1 MIKLTKLLID
11 NVDYADY
18 AVWTLQGQD
27 TLDESLDLNYIELK
41 GTDLKLPFK
50 PFLDVHIELQD
61 NSGTHIIERFVES
74 DTVTEVISNKSYNH
88 DLLFIEETKWLERLF
103 VEKTVR
109 QPLIH
114 DYKSTLENQQT
125 FVEAYSKRTAPGP
138 VEEEQSDAKYFNIIP
153 SIMTPGVTYKLPN
166 PLKMMYL
173 IQENLDV
180 NYLIGR
186 YSSITGKR
194 SVKLTI
200 TGTDG
205 EYLEFYA
212 EMGAS
217 ESVPETTI
225 DFTPNENSYQ
235 FELKMDRQVY
245 ESGGYYIEG
254 DAVFSVSA
262 FMQADPKPD
271 YTVRDV
277 INQLLETC
285 ITLRENET
293 PIFSIAEPTEYAGAS
308 EDYKKQI
315 ETILNTVSP
324 EFTFSKMSLFEA
336 LKTIGDFAHFI
347 PRVQNKKVYFD
358 LLGQMEYADTESL
371 GEYYSNVSSQA
382 SNDFCSALDSQVNNL
397 TNMDDVG
404 QGSVTTPGGA
414 GYRTLRSETGSVQIR
429 DDNIIIPTEE
439 NIENIVS
446 LEIGYLKDNKTIV
459 GDITPFVYE
468 EDEYNTLSS
477 YTNVFPTSRMFA
489 IKYKQG
495 TKNIT
500 GLTWQRQNVVHQAF
514 EGIAIKNIIYKK
526 LNRSINAWGNLWDD
540 EDVFNLQYRLTYIPS
555 TNTKVT
561 QHKQGIDDMPSKPL
575 YIAYNQSAGK
585 VSSNAYGENLKGTIA
600 KLGNVVKTRMYVLPS
615 FDLIPKCGTLF
626 DKDYYIS
633 VVKYEVYP
641 TFIKCEVGLSKNYNN
656 KSAYVE
662 INSQLEFFEY
672 NRNITIDRY
681 VVYEEFCNIEDTVAD
696 EDNTNTLIS
705 GIGLDIFGENFVYD
719 ESGAIPIQNV
729 KAQGYSDRSGGLT
742 EVVLPVISLGV
753 GNSLLFA
760 FHYEDTI
767 SAGVRAYKVG
777 AGKSQYFVKY
787 TDIYGE
793 VDKLKLSFGI
803 DNYSPTGYED
813 AVSRGDNLPL
823 SIASENMDTY
833 FETGDNK
840 IVLRKGVG
848 ENPHFT
854 YQIHFVTNNP
864 SFVIGSG
871 LTRKCIF
878 TNSEPRMFKLY
889 ALPNEINKFETRI
902 DLTNAIEIGTL
913 ELSGVNSVRKSVKL
927 KDKTSPDGSYK
938 AWAIVQTY
946 NNQNDLILGK
956 NIEFKGGDTLK
967 MPAFIFKRRVK

>member
-1 MIKLTKLLID
+1 
-11 NVDYADY
+11 
-18 AVWTLQGQD
+18 
-27 TLDESLDLNYIELK
+27 
-41 GTDLKLPFK
+41 
-50 PFLDVHIELQD
+50 
-61 NSGTHIIERFVES
+61 
-74 DTVTEVISNKSYNH
+74 
-88 DLLFIEETKWLERLF
+88 
-103 VEKTVR
+103 
-109 QPLIH
+109 
-114 DYKSTLENQQT
+114 
-125 FVEAYSKRTAPGP
+125 
-138 VEEEQSDAKYFNIIP
+138 
-153 SIMTPGVTYKLPN
+153 
-166 PLKMMYL
+166 
-173 IQENLDV
+173 
-180 NYLIGR
+180 
-186 YSSITGKR
+186 
-194 SVKLTI
+194 
-200 TGTDG
+200 
-205 EYLEFYA
+205 
-212 EMGAS
+212 
-217 ESVPETTI
+217 
-225 DFTPNENSYQ
+225 
-235 FELKMDRQVY
+235 
-245 ESGGYYIEG
+245 
-254 DAVFSVSA
+254 
-262 FMQADPKPD
+262 
-271 YTVRDV
+271 
-277 INQLLETC
+277 
-285 ITLRENET
+285 
-293 PIFSIAEPTEYAGAS
+293 
-308 EDYKKQI
+308 
-315 ETILNTVSP
+315 
-324 EFTFSKMSLFEA
+324 
-336 LKTIGDFAHFI
+336 
-347 PRVQNKKVYFD
+347 
-358 LLGQMEYADTESL
+358 
-371 GEYYSNVSSQA
+371 
-382 SNDFCSALDSQVNNL
+382 
-397 TNMDDVG
+397 MDDVG

-500 GLTWQRQNVVHQAF
+500 GLTWQRQNVVNQAF

-526 LNRSINAWGNLWDD
+526 LNRSINAWNNLWDD

-681 VVYEEFCNIEDTVAD
+681 VVYEEFCDIEDTVAD

-767 SAGVRAYKVG
+767 SAGMRAYKVG
-777 AGKSQYFVKY
+777 DGKSQYFVKY

-813 AVSRGDNLPL
+813 AVSRGDDLPL

-889 ALPNEINKFETRI
+889 ALPSEINKFETRI
-902 DLTNAIEIGTL
+902 DLTNATEIGTL

-927 KDKTSPDGSYK
+927 KDKTSPDGTYK